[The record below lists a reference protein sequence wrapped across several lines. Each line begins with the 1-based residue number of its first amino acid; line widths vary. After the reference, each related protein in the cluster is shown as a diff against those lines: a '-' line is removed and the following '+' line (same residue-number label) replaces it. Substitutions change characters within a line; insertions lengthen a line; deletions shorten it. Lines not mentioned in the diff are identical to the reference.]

1 MSLLVVGLSHRSA
14 PVSLLERAA
23 LPTDAVTKL
32 LHDTVATEQVAG
44 AAVLATCNRI
54 ELYADVDKF
63 HAGVAELSTLL
74 ARHSDVGLDELT
86 PYLYV
91 HYEDRAVRH
100 LFSVACGLDSMVVGE
115 GQILGQI
122 KDALA
127 TAQDLQTASRLL
139 NELFQQAL
147 RVGKRAHSETGID
160 RAGQSLVT
168 FGLEQL
174 AGGQSAASVQSWA
187 QGRRALVIG
196 AGSMSSLAATTLARA
211 GVAEIAIANRTPARA
226 ERLARIL
233 GESAAAVAPA
243 PARQDRDGAA
253 QPDADG
259 PATPGGA
266 AAPHAPASAPRLPA
280 PGPDAAPAGR
290 AGTLLAR
297 GVAMERVPQELTRA
311 DIVVSCT
318 GATGLVLTAETIEAA
333 VAAVAGRLPA
343 SAVPAQGPNAAA
355 PADAALHAGRGP
367 SARSAG
373 QSGQAG
379 PCPLDPA
386 AGSAVQEAASGFSVE
401 GEAAVAGMDAAALEQ
416 HAAWVDKGIT
426 PAVRRPRSPA
436 QDGPAAHDPAAD
448 ASAIAALAAV
458 AARGRVPELRGPRL
472 PESAPHRPVVLSLLD
487 LAMPRDVD
495 AAVHRLAGVR
505 LVDIESL
512 AEASADA
519 PMAADVEQVRLI
531 VAEEVA
537 AFGAAQRA
545 AHITPTV
552 VALRTMAADVVAGEI
567 ARLDGRLPG
576 LDGKQRAEI
585 TQTVRRVV
593 DKLLHAPTVRVKQLA
608 AEPGGAGYADAL
620 RTLFDLDAESVA
632 AVAAASGDARNDL
645 TDLSKAVAGG
655 VIDADDDGDDADV
668 YEGKNR
674 GRA

>member
-14 PVSLLERAA
+14 PVSVLERAS
-23 LPTDAVTKL
+23 LSVDDQVKL
-32 LHDTVATEQVAG
+32 AQDTVAAEPATE

-74 ARHSDVGLDELT
+74 AQHSGVGLEELT

-91 HYEDRAVRH
+91 HYEDRAVHH

-127 TAQDLQTASRLL
+127 RAQELHTAGRLL
-139 NELFQQAL
+139 NDLFQQAL

-174 AGGQSAASVQSWA
+174 SRSKDVPAWA
-187 QGRRALVIG
+187 RGRKALVIG
-196 AGSMSSLAATTLARA
+196 AGSMSSLAAATLARA
-211 GVAEIAIANRTPARA
+211 GVAEVVIANRTRERA

-233 GESAAAVAPA
+233 TEGGDTDLRARAIPMDAVPA
-243 PARQDRDGAA
+243 
-253 QPDADG
+253 
-259 PATPGGA
+259 
-266 AAPHAPASAPRLPA
+266 
-280 PGPDAAPAGR
+280 
-290 AGTLLAR
+290 
-297 GVAMERVPQELTRA
+297 ELTRA
-311 DIVVSCT
+311 DVVVSCT
-318 GATGLVLTAETIEAA
+318 GATGLVLSAETIAAA
-333 VAAVAGRLPA
+333 VEGRTGAPAAVVEDDTQRPDSGRT
-343 SAVPAQGPNAAA
+343 AVKQDVRETPLGPAAA
-355 PADAALHAGRGP
+355 EP
-367 SARSAG
+367 
-373 QSGQAG
+373 
-379 PCPLDPA
+379 
-386 AGSAVQEAASGFSVE
+386 GFSLM
-401 GEAAVAGMDAAALEQ
+401 GESAVAGMDAATLEQ
-416 HAAWVDKGIT
+416 HGAWVDNGT
-426 PAVRRPRSPA
+426 ADRRE
-436 QDGPAAHDPAAD
+436 AARAGADPQAD
-448 ASAIAALAAV
+448 AELIAALAAT
-458 AARGRVPELRGPRL
+458 AATVGRVPEHRR
-472 PESAPHRPVVLSLLD
+472 PEPVAAVRPEPVLFVLD

-519 PMAADVEQVRLI
+519 PMAADVDQVRRI
-531 VAEEVA
+531 VSDEVA

-552 VALRTMAADVVAGEI
+552 VALRAMAADVVSSEI
-567 ARLDGRLPG
+567 ARLEGRLPG
-576 LDGKQRAEI
+576 LDDKQRAEI

-620 RTLFDLDAESVA
+620 RTLFDLDPETVASVSRA
-632 AVAAASGDARNDL
+632 DND
-645 TDLSKAVAGG
+645 SEKHR
-655 VIDADDDGDDADV
+655 
-668 YEGKNR
+668 KNR
-674 GRA
+674 GPA